1 MARIVSFVV
10 LVAILLVFA
19 GLFFQVMADF
29 LLPMF
34 LALMLVIMFGPLH
47 RWSKLKCKGHDR
59 IAAGLTT
66 LSILFIVLVPICLI
80 FTQATF
86 EGFAI
91 YDTFVQ
97 GVRQS
102 QNSHKTEVVINNKQT
117 GEPEAIQE
125 WFAERVVAL
134 GAQIGMELTA
144 DEVRATM
151 RNKAEE
157 WFTPM
162 VVRAT
167 KFFGRTLLG
176 LVVMIIALY
185 FFLVDGPAM
194 IRALMKLSP
203 LDEKYEE
210 ELVDKFADI
219 TRSVVVAL
227 LLSAFV
233 QGILA
238 GIGYY
243 FAGVGSVFL
252 LMALTM
258 LLAMVPFLGAASVW
272 ISVSLWLLFFE
283 QRITAAIILAIFGAS
298 IVSTIDNVIKAWV
311 LHGRSRLHP
320 LLALLSVI
328 GGIKAL
334 GLIGVFVGPMAVAFL
349 QVLLNML
356 NTELD
361 AWSKVE
367 GAKTKIQVADIGDRP
382 T

>member
-10 LVAILLVFA
+10 LAAIVLVFA

-34 LALMLVIMFGPLH
+34 LALMLVIIFGPLH
-47 RWSKLKCKGHDR
+47 RWFKAKCGAHER
-59 IAAGLTT
+59 IAAAFTT
-66 LSILFIVLVPICLI
+66 LSILLIVLAPMCSI
-80 FTQATF
+80 FTQAAF

-102 QNSHKTEVVINNKQT
+102 QQSNAEEFDFGAQEQGKSQ
-117 GEPEAIQE
+117 AIQK
-125 WFAERVVAL
+125 WFVDRVVAL
-134 GAQIGMELTA
+134 GGEMGVELTP
-144 DEVRATM
+144 EQVQSSM
-151 RNKAEE
+151 RKNAEE
-157 WFTPM
+157 WVGPM
-162 VVRAT
+162 VFRAT
-167 KFFGRTLLG
+167 RFFGRTLLG

-185 FFLVDGPAM
+185 FFLVDGPSM
-194 IRALMKLSP
+194 IKALMKLSP

-210 ELVDKFADI
+210 ELINKFDDI

-233 QGILA
+233 QGLLA

-252 LMALTM
+252 LMTLTM
-258 LLAMVPFLGAASVW
+258 IFAMVPFLGAASVW
-272 ISVSLWLLFFE
+272 ISVCLWLMFFE
-283 QRITAAIILAIFGAS
+283 QRFVAAIILAVYGAT
-298 IVSTIDNVIKAWV
+298 IVSTIDNVIKAVV
-311 LHGRSRLHP
+311 LHGRSKLHP
-320 LLALLSVI
+320 LLALLSII

-334 GLIGVFVGPMAVAFL
+334 GPIGVFVGPMAVAFF

-356 NTELD
+356 NSELETWKKSD
-361 AWSKVE
+361 GVKP
-367 GAKTKIQVADIGDRP
+367 KTG
-382 T
+382 